1 MVFANLIDLVLLRQ
15 LFQVSLKVASPSL
28 EGQLSD
34 LKSVWKLYRVGSREL
49 VGVCILL
56 ERNRTI
62 VASIP
67 RRHPLKWP
75 AVLESASQVTDQV
88 NGGELRDL
96 SRPAGSN
103 SFRAVHEDH
112 RDHRCVI
119 EWLNGHA
126 FFVLVLVH
134 GPVLLGEYRA
144 CLLTHVG
151 ENVAT
156 ASKIF
161 ASLPSRSKLTDW
173 H

>member
-15 LFQVSLKVASPSL
+15 LFQVSLKVASPPL

-34 LKSVWKLYRVGSREL
+34 LEPVWKLYRVGSREL

-62 VASIP
+62 VATIP
-67 RRHPLKWP
+67 RRHPLKGP

-88 NGGELRDL
+88 DGGELRDL

-103 SFRAVHEDH
+103 SFRAVREDH
-112 RDHRCVI
+112 RDHRSVI
-119 EWLNGHA
+119 VWLNGHA

-144 CLLTHVG
+144 RLLTHIG

-156 ASKIF
+156 ASEIF
-161 ASLPSRSKLTDW
+161 AALSSRSKLTDG